1 MILLDE
7 PIAGLDPSAAA
18 DFYETICR
26 INKSGIT
33 VIMVSHD
40 VHTSLS
46 VAKHILKIG
55 KCEAAFFGTPQEYEL
70 SGEETI

>member
-55 KCEAAFFGTPQEYEL
+55 KREVAFFGTPQEYEL